1 MARTATL
8 LKFTALPGKRD
19 DLVAAFQD
27 EAARAED
34 NAGIEL
40 YLVHTATDEP
50 DAVYLYVAFASEAD
64 EEAYTRG
71 DGGRTS
77 DEPHGR
83 ICPRPT
89 GTYWPCTSRWQGHAA
104 GI

>member
-19 DLVAAFQD
+19 ALVAVFRD
-27 EAARAED
+27 EAAQAEG
-34 NAGIEL
+34 NAGIER

-71 DGGRTS
+71 MAGAQAMNRTDVFAPGPPEHIGLVPQGGK
-77 DEPHGR
+77 GM
-83 ICPRPT
+83 PR
-89 GTYWPCTSRWQGHAA
+89 G
-104 GI
+104 